1 MNENQIMIFGGF
13 LDTDLTNQCFTIDTS
28 TFEIKRMNEQS
39 VMRKSKKFIKFKD
52 YILKD
57 GKFVY
62 VVDDENEIHQFD
74 IDRQQWYVVETN
86 RES

>member
-1 MNENQIMIFGGF
+1 MIFGGF

-52 YILKD
+52 YILKN

>member
-1 MNENQIMIFGGF
+1 M
-13 LDTDLTNQCFTIDTS
+13 DTDLTNQCFTIDT
-28 TFEIKRMNEQS
+28 TNFEIRRMSEHC

-74 IDRQQWYVVETN
+74 TDRQQWFIVETN
-86 RES
+86 REN